1 MKQWLRMFAALALL
15 ISARAFAY
23 DDPGCR
29 SVVWSAEHNH
39 YHCVDD
45 VSPQTVYETAP
56 AGGPRVY
63 VGLSYNAGYAYPYYR
78 PRYYGPRFYAR
89 PYFAYAPR
97 YYAPRYSYGPYW
109 GHYHYRHWW

>member
-1 MKQWLRMFAALALL
+1 MKHSLRMLAALALL
-15 ISARAFAY
+15 LPARAFAY
-23 DDPGCR
+23 DDPGCQ

-45 VSPQTVYETAP
+45 AGPQTVYQTAP
-56 AGGPRVY
+56 ASGPQVY

-78 PRYYGPRFYAR
+78 PWYYGPRFYVR

-97 YYAPRYSYGPYW
+97 YWYRPYW
-109 GHYHYRHWW
+109 GHYHYRRW